1 MASVIVIG
9 VGSTGLH
16 VMEQAQRFYYQFTKQ
31 DAPNPNNA
39 AFLFIETDDAKE
51 VEKTPNGTTSIKS
64 TNLSFENIDAT
75 LGNWHKAENKDW
87 KDWMPTTAKVL
98 ASAQG
103 AANQPAYGRIALW
116 ANEQSIAEQIDF
128 AYQQVDGNLSTNIYI
143 VGSLTG
149 GTGTGVFLDLAYMVK
164 KITNNDKIYGL
175 FLLPDR
181 NGIGNQSVMP
191 LYENA
196 YSSLRTLDYYSKP
209 NEENNTNFKCTY
221 PSGSTIE
228 ELRAP
233 FYNVQFFSKDFSNA
247 QASLPSLANLERSVG
262 FNLVLR
268 LLDVTNQAA
277 PFQSIINARLID
289 YNGKLDGKGVFTTIG
304 FNMFQYPEALLEE
317 YFSADLLKTE
327 LLDRWVDANAF
338 IDKNG
343 VEQPIT
349 SVEGKIKVETVKLIE
364 TTIADIISTSMNNPI
379 LASSTTKRE
388 IEREVNNI
396 LNGDIVG
403 TKENYIYSLF
413 NPEANKAN
421 FYSAINGGQSF
432 SLRDYLIDAIVKKIE
447 SISTEY
453 QNINIVRTYIS
464 SLAEAI
470 DKLLLDWKTRL
481 KLDGTSMMWKK
492 FWTET
497 AKTLTDS
504 DVFYV
509 IVNAKK
515 EYYVDLLVE
524 MVKMCYINAFIPV
537 LEKVSVSLLTG
548 DILKTTSGTKLATLK
563 DANNIITTL
572 RNLLDPQKSDSLVAR
587 KNNIGGELSQNS
599 NPQLNFLFSGDG
611 YETDIKNA
619 QQLYNNNA
627 NRLNFDVVSNGLS
640 LWKYLLDRSVLEVRT
655 DMIKAGLSFIQGLNL
670 FVKTDIVSLME
681 NIQPQHPSYNK
692 VKKILK
698 EQPKV
703 IRQIIPAMVSLVN
716 GEAFDDNDS
725 LKLIVVSSLSDIDV
739 AGIVNK
745 MVYKTSSAQS
755 NFVQLPSMKNT
766 VVVYQEY
773 GNLLNAGDKV
783 KVFNPLLH
791 LSYQSQVL
799 DGLKKKIENNQFN
812 SSMRLAYID
821 TKTLLDTDNIKIK

>member
-1 MASVIVIG
+1 MYFQEA
-9 VGSTGLH
+9 
-16 VMEQAQRFYYQFTKQ
+16 
-31 DAPNPNNA
+31 
-39 AFLFIETDDAKE
+39 
-51 VEKTPNGTTSIKS
+51 
-64 TNLSFENIDAT
+64 
-75 LGNWHKAENKDW
+75 
-87 KDWMPTTAKVL
+87 
-98 ASAQG
+98 
-103 AANQPAYGRIALW
+103 
-116 ANEQSIAEQIDF
+116 
-128 AYQQVDGNLSTNIYI
+128 
-143 VGSLTG
+143 
-149 GTGTGVFLDLAYMVK
+149 
-164 KITNNDKIYGL
+164 
-175 FLLPDR
+175 
-181 NGIGNQSVMP
+181 
-191 LYENA
+191 
-196 YSSLRTLDYYSKP
+196 
-209 NEENNTNFKCTY
+209 
-221 PSGSTIE
+221 
-228 ELRAP
+228 
-233 FYNVQFFSKDFSNA
+233 YNVQFFSKDFSNA

-327 LLDRWVDANAF
+327 LLDRWVDADAF

-611 YETDIKNA
+611 YETDIKNI
-619 QQLYNNNA
+619 
-627 NRLNFDVVSNGLS
+627 
-640 LWKYLLDRSVLEVRT
+640 
-655 DMIKAGLSFIQGLNL
+655 M
-670 FVKTDIVSLME
+670 
-681 NIQPQHPSYNK
+681 
-692 VKKILK
+692 
-698 EQPKV
+698 
-703 IRQIIPAMVSLVN
+703 
-716 GEAFDDNDS
+716 
-725 LKLIVVSSLSDIDV
+725 
-739 AGIVNK
+739 
-745 MVYKTSSAQS
+745 
-755 NFVQLPSMKNT
+755 
-766 VVVYQEY
+766 
-773 GNLLNAGDKV
+773 
-783 KVFNPLLH
+783 
-791 LSYQSQVL
+791 
-799 DGLKKKIENNQFN
+799 
-812 SSMRLAYID
+812 
-821 TKTLLDTDNIKIK
+821 